1 MIGVVCAIA
10 ILSAGC
16 KSKESEAP
24 TPSST
29 QDVPAE
35 TAETEYQ
42 PEPVETH
49 EGEVRSFYTGE
60 WMDEKKAK
68 NRPVAVMTENTHVTL
83 PQYGIGNADII
94 YECPVEGGITR
105 LMTIY
110 QDYASLKK
118 VGNVRSCRLYYVYF
132 AKEFEAVYFHAGE
145 SKYALD
151 VLNSSF
157 IDNVDGITGKGG
169 AFYYRDNSRR
179 APHNLYTT
187 GENLVSAIK
196 SYGYDTKLP
205 ENYTSHYRFTTED
218 SQNLLEQGETAK
230 KVSLYYVDAKP
241 WFVYNETDGLYYRY
255 EFGDKQI
262 DGSTGEQLAVKNII
276 LQNCYSSLK
285 DSKNGTLDID
295 YLSGGSGM
303 YITNGKAV
311 PITWKRA
318 SANDI
323 THYYTQDGQEII
335 LNPGKTWV
343 EIVEN
348 SRASQNKI
356 SAE

>member
-1 MIGVVCAIA
+1 MPIEGFDVASYTNKMVDMFT
-10 ILSAGC
+10 SES
-16 KSKESEAP
+16 SKE
-24 TPSST
+24 
-29 QDVPAE
+29 
-35 TAETEYQ
+35 
-42 PEPVETH
+42 
-49 EGEVRSFYTGE
+49 
-60 WMDEKKAK
+60 
-68 NRPVAVMTENTHVTL
+68 VTL
-83 PQYGIGNADII
+83 LCENELMRVIIDHYGEDA
-94 YECPVEGGITR
+94 
-105 LMTIY
+105 
-110 QDYASLKK
+110 
-118 VGNVRSCRLYYVYF
+118 
-132 AKEFEAVYFHAGE
+132 AVV
-145 SKYALD
+145 KM
-151 VLNSSF
+151 
-157 IDNVDGITGKGG
+157 
-169 AFYYRDNSRR
+169 
-179 APHNLYTT
+179 
-187 GENLVSAIK
+187 
-196 SYGYDTKLP
+196 
-205 ENYTSHYRFTTED
+205 
-218 SQNLLEQGETAK
+218 
-230 KVSLYYVDAKP
+230 YYVDAKP

>member
-1 MIGVVCAIA
+1 MKRIISLAVIGIIA
-10 ILSAGC
+10 A
-16 KSKESEAP
+16 A
-24 TPSST
+24 
-29 QDVPAE
+29 
-35 TAETEYQ
+35 
-42 PEPVETH
+42 
-49 EGEVRSFYTGE
+49 
-60 WMDEKKAK
+60 
-68 NRPVAVMTENTHVTL
+68 
-83 PQYGIGNADII
+83 
-94 YECPVEGGITR
+94 
-105 LMTIY
+105 
-110 QDYASLKK
+110 
-118 VGNVRSCRLYYVYF
+118 GNVR
-132 AKEFEAVYFHAGE
+132 AQTIKEDF
-145 SKYALD
+145 
-151 VLNSSF
+151 
-157 IDNVDGITGKGG
+157 DNGAANFGI
-169 AFYYRDNSRR
+169 AY
-179 APHNLYTT
+179 
-187 GENLVSAIK
+187 SAR
-196 SYGYDTKLP
+196 YDTKLP

-218 SQNLLEQGETAK
+218 SQNLLDQGEVAK

>member
-1 MIGVVCAIA
+1 MI
-10 ILSAGC
+10 
-16 KSKESEAP
+16 
-24 TPSST
+24 
-29 QDVPAE
+29 Q
-35 TAETEYQ
+35 
-42 PEPVETH
+42 
-49 EGEVRSFYTGE
+49 SFR
-60 WMDEKKAK
+60 KIIHRIIVLQRKI
-68 NRPVAVMTENTHVTL
+68 
-83 PQYGIGNADII
+83 PQI
-94 YECPVEGGITR
+94 CW
-105 LMTIY
+105 
-110 QDYASLKK
+110 
-118 VGNVRSCRLYYVYF
+118 
-132 AKEFEAVYFHAGE
+132 
-145 SKYALD
+145 
-151 VLNSSF
+151 
-157 IDNVDGITGKGG
+157 
-169 AFYYRDNSRR
+169 SRER
-179 APHNLYTT
+179 A
-187 GENLVSAIK
+187 
-196 SYGYDTKLP
+196 
-205 ENYTSHYRFTTED
+205 
-218 SQNLLEQGETAK
+218 AK

-276 LQNCYSSLK
+276 LQNCKSSLK